1 MSITTAILLGVLGGS
16 VTTTSIWFW
25 IDNKNADITKIT
37 TLQNDTIN
45 KLATLNASI
54 SAREL
59 EIKQQL
65 TAPDLIAVAC
75 SAQYMTDHGDLLCRE
90 MFCRLQTREGDGASQ
105 VECEQIANVANS
117 IAVYGMCTAN
127 GIDTTKCIDFVTRR
141 K

>member
-16 VTTTSIWFW
+16 VTTTGIWFW
-25 IDNKNADITKIT
+25 VDNKNADITKIT

-54 SAREL
+54 DAREL

-75 SAQYMTDHGDLLCRE
+75 SAEYMTDHGDLLCRE

-117 IAVYGMCTAN
+117 IVVYGMCTAP